1 MAIDNSAI
9 SNYEGITSGSFTL
22 EANAHVFKLL
32 TTNVYNNIILA
43 GIRELSTNA
52 IDACIEADLPAS
64 FEVHLPVA
72 TDPTF
77 FVRDYGPGLSEDTI
91 ISLYTTMGASS
102 KRNSNS
108 FNGQFGIGKLAPLAY
123 ASSFTVESFF
133 EGKHFS
139 YLITIKD
146 GIPVYLKLGESPS
159 QEPTGLK
166 ISYAVQAHDINT
178 FIKEATYLY
187 QFFDVKP
194 TTNIPLTYPEVLLE
208 GETWAITSGSFS
220 PRLVMGNVPYAIS
233 AYDLPSGTYLKASI
247 GSVSI
252 TPGRESLTMDSKT
265 EAFLSQLMD
274 TASKDIAATV
284 NTQLQ
289 SKTDLW
295 EAWEAVKQARNTYR
309 FNYDYSNMPTFFTDI
324 FDDYHYLKP
333 RPEFKLTTIDK
344 YDSKFY
350 SGGVRPSHK
359 YKHVL
364 IQDVASGY
372 FSPALEYIKKYPDE
386 TALVLRPNSNSKTS
400 IQVLLD
406 AYPDFIT
413 KADLPEPVL
422 ISSLV
427 PDKQR
432 TTSTKLAS
440 HIFKP
445 TWISSSG
452 TGLGENINIDEVTDT
467 IYYYKESPPNLSA
480 ITNALYFLGIKL
492 LIAPKKIHTLIST
505 NPLFV
510 ECDDSIISSL
520 LQTKTI
526 NYFSDDFEEIRSCF
540 PSRYTKYKST
550 QYDFTKIYDEIH
562 HESLANNLYSR
573 SIVTSTLKHFQFT
586 PTELTY
592 PIPWSDIENTYP
604 LLGNFRYNQDQGQ
617 YYINLEDQAHALR
630 STSGL
635 NRPTLPD
642 S

>member
-1 MAIDNSAI
+1 MITDTSSNIDVSTGDFSI
-9 SNYEGITSGSFTL
+9 EM
-22 EANAHVFKLL
+22 NASMFSML
-32 TTNVYNNIILA
+32 TKNVYNNVILA
-43 GIRELSTNA
+43 PIREWSTNA
-52 IDACIEADLPAS
+52 IDACISAGITPHFDVQLPTAS
-64 FEVHLPVA
+64 
-72 TDPTF
+72 DPTF
-77 FVRDYGPGLSEDTI
+77 AVRDYGTGLPEQDLIGLFTV
-91 ISLYTTMGASS
+91 LGAST
-102 KRNSNS
+102 KRNSNEY
-108 FNGQFGIGKLAPLAY
+108 NGTFGIGRLSALAY
-123 ASSFTVESFF
+123 STSFTVESYYQ
-133 EGKHFS
+133 GTHYA
-139 YLITIKD
+139 YLISIKD
-146 GIPVYLKLGESPS
+146 GKPVYLKLSETPS
-159 QEPTGLK
+159 SAPNGLRL
-166 ISYAVQAHDINT
+166 SLAVQAHDINT

-194 TTNIPLTYPEVLLE
+194 TTNIPLNYPEILLE

-220 PRLVMGNVPYAIS
+220 ARLVMGNVPYAIS
-233 AYDLPSGTYLKASI
+233 AYGLPSGTYLKAPI

-252 TPGRESLTMDSKT
+252 TPGRESLTMDTKT
-265 EAFLSQLMD
+265 EAFLSQLLD
-274 TASKDIAATV
+274 TARADMNATI
-284 NTQLQ
+284 NAQLQ
-289 SKTDLW
+289 AKTDLW
-295 EAWEAVKQARNTYR
+295 EAWETVKQARNMYN
-309 FNYDYSNMPTFFTDI
+309 FKYDYSSMPTFFTDI
-324 FDDYHYLKP
+324 FDDYNYVKTQ
-333 RPEFKLTTIDK
+333 PEFKLATIDK

-350 SGGVRPSHK
+350 SGGVRPSRK

-372 FSPALEYIKKYPDE
+372 FNPALEYIKKYPDE

-400 IQVLLD
+400 IQALLD

-422 ISSLV
+422 ISSLI

-452 TGLGENINIDEVTDT
+452 TGLGENTNIDEVTDT
-467 IYYYKESPPNLSA
+467 IYYYKESPPDLSA
-480 ITNALYFLGIKL
+480 ITKALHILGIKL

-520 LQTKTI
+520 LQAKTV
-526 NYFSDDFEEIRSCF
+526 NYFSQDFEDIRNYF
-540 PSRYTKYKST
+540 PYQYTKYKSA
-550 QYDFTKIYDEIH
+550 QYDFVKIHDEIYH
-562 HESLANNLYSR
+562 KSLANNLYCSAT
-573 SIVTSTLKHFQFT
+573 VTSALKHFQFT

-592 PIPWSDIENTYP
+592 PITWSDIENTYP
-604 LLGNFRYNQDQGQ
+604 LLNNFRYNQDRGQ

>member
-1 MAIDNSAI
+1 MITDTSSNIDVSTGDFSI
-9 SNYEGITSGSFTL
+9 EM
-22 EANAHVFKLL
+22 NASMFSML
-32 TTNVYNNIILA
+32 TKNVYNNVILA
-43 GIRELSTNA
+43 PIREWSTNA
-52 IDACIEADLPAS
+52 IDACISAGITPYFDVQLPTPS
-64 FEVHLPVA
+64 
-72 TDPTF
+72 DPTF
-77 FVRDYGPGLSEDTI
+77 AVRDYGTGLPEQDLIGLFTV
-91 ISLYTTMGASS
+91 LGAST
-102 KRNSNS
+102 KRNSNEY
-108 FNGQFGIGKLAPLAY
+108 NGTFGIGRLSALAY
-123 ASSFTVESFF
+123 STSFTVESYYQ
-133 EGKHFS
+133 GTHYA
-139 YLITIKD
+139 YLISIKD
-146 GIPVYLKLGESPS
+146 GKPVYLKLSETPS
-159 QEPTGLK
+159 SNPNGLRL
-166 ISYAVQAHDINT
+166 SLAVQAHDINT

-194 TTNIPLTYPEVLLE
+194 TTNIPLVYPEILLE

-220 PRLVMGNVPYAIS
+220 ARLVMGNVPYAIS
-233 AYDLPSGTYLKASI
+233 AYGLPSGTYLKAPI

-252 TPGRESLTMDSKT
+252 TPGRESLTMDTKT
-265 EAFLSQLMD
+265 EAFLSQLLD
-274 TASKDIAATV
+274 TARADMNATI
-284 NTQLQ
+284 NAQLQ
-289 SKTDLW
+289 AKTDLW
-295 EAWEAVKQARNTYR
+295 EAWETVKQARNMYN
-309 FNYDYSNMPTFFTDI
+309 FKYDYSSMPTFFTDI
-324 FDDYHYLKP
+324 FDDYNYVKTQ
-333 RPEFKLTTIDK
+333 PEFKLATIDK

-350 SGGVRPSHK
+350 SGGVRPSRK

-372 FSPALEYIKKYPDE
+372 FNPALEYIKKYPDE
-386 TALVLRPNSNSKTS
+386 TALVIRPNSNSKTS
-400 IQVLLD
+400 IQALLD

-422 ISSLV
+422 ISSLI

-452 TGLGENINIDEVTDT
+452 TGLGENTNIDEVTDT
-467 IYYYKESPPNLSA
+467 IYYYKEPPPDLSA
-480 ITNALYFLGIKL
+480 ITKALHILGIKL

-520 LQTKTI
+520 LQAKTV
-526 NYFSDDFEEIRSCF
+526 NYFSQDFEDIRNYF
-540 PSRYTKYKST
+540 PYQYTKYKSA
-550 QYDFTKIYDEIH
+550 QYDFVKIHDEIYH
-562 HESLANNLYSR
+562 KSLANNLYCSAT
-573 SIVTSTLKHFQFT
+573 VTSALKHFQFT

-592 PIPWSDIENTYP
+592 SITWSDIENTYP
-604 LLGNFRYNQDQGQ
+604 LLNNFRYNQDRGQ

>member
-1 MAIDNSAI
+1 MITDTSSNIDVSTGDFSI
-9 SNYEGITSGSFTL
+9 EM
-22 EANAHVFKLL
+22 NASMFSML
-32 TTNVYNNIILA
+32 TKNVYNNVILA
-43 GIRELSTNA
+43 PIREWSTNA
-52 IDACIEADLPAS
+52 IDACISAGITPHFDVQLPTAS
-64 FEVHLPVA
+64 
-72 TDPTF
+72 DPTF
-77 FVRDYGPGLSEDTI
+77 AVRDYGTGLPEQDLIGLFTV
-91 ISLYTTMGASS
+91 LGAST
-102 KRNSNS
+102 KRNSNEY
-108 FNGQFGIGKLAPLAY
+108 NGTFGIGRLSALAY
-123 ASSFTVESFF
+123 STSFTVESYYQ
-133 EGKHFS
+133 GTHYA
-139 YLITIKD
+139 YLISIKD
-146 GIPVYLKLGESPS
+146 GKPVYLKLSETLSSAPN
-159 QEPTGLK
+159 GLRL
-166 ISYAVQAHDINT
+166 SLAAQAHDINT

-194 TTNIPLTYPEVLLE
+194 TTNIPLVYPEILLE
-208 GETWAITSGSFS
+208 GETWDITSGSFS

-233 AYDLPSGTYLKASI
+233 AYGLPSGTYLKAPI

-252 TPGRESLTMDSKT
+252 TPGRESLTMDTKT

-274 TASKDIAATV
+274 TARADMNATI
-284 NTQLQ
+284 NAQLQ
-289 SKTDLW
+289 AKTDLW
-295 EAWEAVKQARNTYR
+295 EAWETVKQARNMYR
-309 FNYDYSNMPTFFTDI
+309 FNYDYSNMPSFFTDI
-324 FDDYHYLKP
+324 FDDYNYLKT
-333 RPEFKLTTIDK
+333 RPEFKLATIDK

-350 SGGVRPSHK
+350 SGVVRPSRK

-372 FSPALEYIKKYPDE
+372 FNPALDYIKKYPDE

-400 IQVLLD
+400 IQALLD

-422 ISSLV
+422 ISSLI

-452 TGLGENINIDEVTDT
+452 TSLGENINIDEVTDT
-467 IYYYKESPPNLSA
+467 IYYYKESPPDLSA
-480 ITNALYFLGIKL
+480 ITKALHILGIKL

-520 LQTKTI
+520 LQTKTV
-526 NYFSDDFEEIRSCF
+526 NYFSQDFEEIRSYF
-540 PSRYTKYKST
+540 PYQYTKYKSA
-550 QYDFTKIYDEIH
+550 QYDFVKIHDEIYH
-562 HESLANNLYSR
+562 KSLANNLYC
-573 SIVTSTLKHFQFT
+573 STTVASALKHFQFT

-592 PIPWSDIENTYP
+592 PITWSDIENTYP
-604 LLGNFRYNQDQGQ
+604 LLNNFRYNQERGQ

>member
-1 MAIDNSAI
+1 MILDTIPNINTATTNFSI
-9 SNYEGITSGSFTL
+9 EM
-22 EANAHVFKLL
+22 NASMFAMLSK
-32 TTNVYNNIILA
+32 NVYNNVILA
-43 GIRELSTNA
+43 PIREWSCNAVDAAIAANNPST
-52 IDACIEADLPAS
+52 S
-64 FEVHLPVA
+64 FEVHLPTA
-72 TDPTF
+72 SDPTF
-77 FVRDYGPGLSEDTI
+77 AVRDYGLGLSEAD
-91 ISLYTTMGASS
+91 LLGLFTTLGAST
-102 KRNSNS
+102 KRASNQYT
-108 FNGQFGIGKLAPLAY
+108 GAFGIGRLSGLAY

-133 EGKHFS
+133 HGIHYS

-146 GIPVYLKLGESPS
+146 GIPGSLKLSETPS
-159 QEPTGLK
+159 SAPNGLRL
-166 ISYAVQAHDINT
+166 SLAVQAHDINT

-194 TTNIPLTYPEVLLE
+194 TTNIPLNYPEILLE

-233 AYDLPSGTYLKASI
+233 AYGLPSGTYLKAPI

-252 TPGRESLTMDSKT
+252 TPGRESLTMDTKT
-265 EAFLSQLMD
+265 EAFLSQLLD
-274 TASKDIAATV
+274 TVNKDIAATV

-309 FNYDYSNMPTFFTDI
+309 FNYDYSNMPSFFTDI
-324 FDDYHYLKP
+324 FDDYNYLKP
-333 RPEFKLTTIDK
+333 HPGFKLATISK

-350 SGGVRPSHK
+350 SGGVRPFRK

-364 IQDVASGY
+364 VQDVASGY
-372 FSPALEYIKKYPDE
+372 FNPALDYINSHSGE

-400 IQVLLD
+400 IQTLLD

-422 ISSLV
+422 ISSLI

-452 TGLGENINIDEVTDT
+452 TSLGENINIDEVTDT
-467 IYYYKESPPNLSA
+467 IYYYKEPPPDLSA
-480 ITNALYFLGIKL
+480 ITKALHILGIKL

-520 LQTKTI
+520 LQAKTI
-526 NYFSDDFEEIRSCF
+526 NYFSQDFEEIRSYF
-540 PSRYTKYKST
+540 PYQYTKYKSA
-550 QYDFTKIYDEIH
+550 QYDFTKIYDEIYH
-562 HESLANNLYSR
+562 KSLANNLYCSAT
-573 SIVTSTLKHFQFT
+573 VAATLKHFQFT

-592 PIPWSDIENTYP
+592 PITWSDIENTYP
-604 LLGNFRYNQDQGQ
+604 LLDNLRYNQDRGQ

-635 NRPTLPD
+635 HRPTLPD

>member
-1 MAIDNSAI
+1 MILDTI
-9 SNYEGITSGSFTL
+9 SNINTATTNFSIEM
-22 EANAHVFKLL
+22 NASMFAMLSK
-32 TTNVYNNIILA
+32 NVYNNVILA
-43 GIRELSTNA
+43 PIREWSCNA
-52 IDACIEADLPAS
+52 IDAAIAANNPSTS
-64 FEVHLPVA
+64 FEVHLPTA
-72 TDPTF
+72 SDPTF
-77 FVRDYGPGLSEDTI
+77 AVRDYGLGLSEAD
-91 ISLYTTMGASS
+91 LLGLFTTLGAST
-102 KRNSNS
+102 KRTSNQYT
-108 FNGQFGIGKLAPLAY
+108 GAFGIGRLSGLAY

-133 EGKHFS
+133 HGIHYS

-146 GIPVYLKLGESPS
+146 GIPGSLKLSETPSSSPN
-159 QEPTGLK
+159 GLRL
-166 ISYAVQAHDINT
+166 SLAVQAHDINT

-194 TTNIPLTYPEVLLE
+194 TTNIPLNYPEILLE
-208 GETWAITSGSFS
+208 GETWAVTSGSFS
-220 PRLVMGNVPYAIS
+220 PKLVMGNVPYSIS
-233 AYDLPSGTYLKASI
+233 VYGLPNGAYLKAPI

-252 TPGRESLTMDSKT
+252 TPGRESLTMDTKT
-265 EAFLSQLMD
+265 EKFLSQLID
-274 TASKDIAATV
+274 TARADMNATI
-284 NTQLQ
+284 NAQLQ

-295 EAWEAVKQARNTYR
+295 EALKAVNQARNMYY
-309 FNYDYSNMPTFFTDI
+309 FKYDYSNMPAFFTDI
-324 FDDYHYLKP
+324 FDDYNYFKP
-333 RPEFKLTTIDK
+333 QPEFKLTTIDK
-344 YDSKFY
+344 HDSKFY
-350 SGGVRPSHK
+350 SGGVRPSCK

-372 FSPALEYIKKYPDE
+372 FNPALEYIKKHPDD
-386 TALVLRPNSNSKTS
+386 TALVIRPNSNSKTS
-400 IQVLLD
+400 IQTLLD

-452 TGLGENINIDEVTDT
+452 TGLGNNINIDEVADT
-467 IYYYKESPPNLSA
+467 IYYYKESPSNLSA
-480 ITNALYFLGIKL
+480 VTNALQLLGIKL
-492 LIAPKKIHTLIST
+492 LIAPKKIHAIIST

-520 LQTKTI
+520 LQAKTI
-526 NYFSDDFEEIRSCF
+526 NYFSQDFEEIRSCF
-540 PSRYTKYKST
+540 PYQYTKYKSA
-550 QYDFTKIYDEIH
+550 QYDFVKIYDEIYH
-562 HESLANNLYSR
+562 KFLTNNLYYS
-573 SIVTSTLKHFQFT
+573 STVASALKHFQFT

-592 PIPWSDIENTYP
+592 PITWSDIENTYP
-604 LLGNFRYNQDQGQ
+604 LLNNFRYNQDQAQ

>member
-1 MAIDNSAI
+1 MITDTSSNIDVSTGDFSI
-9 SNYEGITSGSFTL
+9 EM
-22 EANAHVFKLL
+22 NASMFSML
-32 TTNVYNNIILA
+32 TKNVYNNVILA
-43 GIRELSTNA
+43 PIREWSTNA
-52 IDACIEADLPAS
+52 IDVSISAGITPHFDVQLPTAS
-64 FEVHLPVA
+64 
-72 TDPTF
+72 DPTF
-77 FVRDYGPGLSEDTI
+77 AVRDYGTGLSEQDLIGLFTV
-91 ISLYTTMGASS
+91 LGAST
-102 KRNSNS
+102 KRNSNEY
-108 FNGQFGIGKLAPLAY
+108 NGTFGIGRLSALAY
-123 ASSFTVESFF
+123 STSFTVESYYQ
-133 EGKHFS
+133 GTHYA
-139 YLITIKD
+139 YLISIKD
-146 GIPVYLKLGESPS
+146 GKPVYLKLSETPS
-159 QEPTGLK
+159 SDPNGLRL
-166 ISYAVQAHDINT
+166 SLAVQAHDINT

-194 TTNIPLTYPEVLLE
+194 TTNIPLNYPEILLE

-233 AYDLPSGTYLKASI
+233 AYGLPSGTYLKAPI

-252 TPGRESLTMDSKT
+252 TPGRESLTMDTKT
-265 EAFLSQLMD
+265 EAFLSQLLD
-274 TASKDIAATV
+274 TVNKDIAATV

-295 EAWEAVKQARNTYR
+295 EAWEAVKQARNMYR
-309 FNYDYSNMPTFFTDI
+309 FNYDYSNMPSFFTDI
-324 FDDYHYLKP
+324 FDDYNYFKT
-333 RPEFKLTTIDK
+333 RPEFKLATIGK

-350 SGGVRPSHK
+350 SGGVRPSRK

-372 FSPALEYIKKYPDE
+372 FNPALDYINSHSGE

-400 IQVLLD
+400 IQTLLD

-422 ISSLV
+422 ISSLI

-452 TGLGENINIDEVTDT
+452 TSLGENINIDDVTDT
-467 IYYYKESPPNLSA
+467 IYYYKESPPDLSA
-480 ITNALYFLGIKL
+480 ITKALHILGIKL

-520 LQTKTI
+520 LQAKTI
-526 NYFSDDFEEIRSCF
+526 NYFSQNFEEIRSYF
-540 PSRYTKYKST
+540 PYQYTKYKSA

-562 HESLANNLYSR
+562 HKSLANNLYCSAT
-573 SIVTSTLKHFQFT
+573 VAATLKHFQFT

-592 PIPWSDIENTYP
+592 PITWSDIENTYP
-604 LLGNFRYNQDQGQ
+604 LLNNLRYNQDRGQ

-635 NRPTLPD
+635 HRPTLPD

>member
-1 MAIDNSAI
+1 MITDTSSNIDVSTGDFSI
-9 SNYEGITSGSFTL
+9 EM
-22 EANAHVFKLL
+22 NASMFSML
-32 TTNVYNNIILA
+32 TKNVYNNVILA
-43 GIRELSTNA
+43 PIREWSTNA
-52 IDACIEADLPAS
+52 IDACISAGITPHFDVQLPTAS
-64 FEVHLPVA
+64 
-72 TDPTF
+72 DPTF
-77 FVRDYGPGLSEDTI
+77 AVRDYGTGLPEQDLIGLFTV
-91 ISLYTTMGASS
+91 LGAST
-102 KRNSNS
+102 KRNSNEY
-108 FNGQFGIGKLAPLAY
+108 NGTFGIGRLSALAY
-123 ASSFTVESFF
+123 STSFTVESYYQ
-133 EGKHFS
+133 GTHYA
-139 YLITIKD
+139 YLISIKD
-146 GIPVYLKLGESPS
+146 GKPVYLKLSETPS
-159 QEPTGLK
+159 SAPNGLRL
-166 ISYAVQAHDINT
+166 SLAVQAHDINT

-194 TTNIPLTYPEVLLE
+194 TTNIPLTYPEILLE

-220 PRLVMGNVPYAIS
+220 PKLVMGNVPYAIS
-233 AYDLPSGTYLKASI
+233 AYGLPSGTYLKAPI

-252 TPGRESLTMDSKT
+252 TPGRESLTMDTKT

-274 TASKDIAATV
+274 TVRADMNATI
-284 NTQLQ
+284 NAQLQ
-289 SKTDLW
+289 AKTDLW
-295 EAWEAVKQARNTYR
+295 EAWETVKQARNMYN
-309 FNYDYSNMPTFFTDI
+309 FKYDYSNMPTFFTDI
-324 FDDYHYLKP
+324 FDDYNYLKT
-333 RPEFKLTTIDK
+333 RPEFKFTTIDK

-350 SGGVRPSHK
+350 SGGVHPSRK

-372 FSPALEYIKKYPDE
+372 FNPALEYIKKYPDE
-386 TALVLRPNSNSKTS
+386 TALVIRPNSNSKTS
-400 IQVLLD
+400 IQALLD

-422 ISSLV
+422 ISSLI

-452 TGLGENINIDEVTDT
+452 TGLGENTNIDEVTDT
-467 IYYYKESPPNLSA
+467 IYYYKEPPPNLDA
-480 ITNALYFLGIKL
+480 ITKALHILGIKL

-520 LQTKTI
+520 LQAKTV
-526 NYFSDDFEEIRSCF
+526 NYFSQDFEDIRNYF
-540 PSRYTKYKST
+540 PYQYTKYKSA
-550 QYDFTKIYDEIH
+550 QYDFVKIHDEIYH
-562 HESLANNLYSR
+562 KSLANNLYCSAT
-573 SIVTSTLKHFQFT
+573 VTSALKHFQFT

-592 PIPWSDIENTYP
+592 PITWSDIENTYP
-604 LLGNFRYNQDQGQ
+604 LLNNFRYNQDRGQ

-635 NRPTLPD
+635 HRPTLPD

>member
-1 MAIDNSAI
+1 MITDTSSNIDVSTGDFSI
-9 SNYEGITSGSFTL
+9 EM
-22 EANAHVFKLL
+22 NASMFSML
-32 TTNVYNNIILA
+32 TKNVYNNVILA
-43 GIRELSTNA
+43 PIREWSTNA
-52 IDACIEADLPAS
+52 IDACISAGITPHFDVQLPTAS
-64 FEVHLPVA
+64 
-72 TDPTF
+72 DPTF
-77 FVRDYGPGLSEDTI
+77 AVRDYGTGLPEQDLIGLFTV
-91 ISLYTTMGASS
+91 LGAST
-102 KRNSNS
+102 KRNSNEY
-108 FNGQFGIGKLAPLAY
+108 NGTFGIGRLSALAY
-123 ASSFTVESFF
+123 STSFTVESYYQ
-133 EGKHFS
+133 GTHYA
-139 YLITIKD
+139 YLISIKD
-146 GIPVYLKLGESPS
+146 GKPVYLKLSETPSSSPN
-159 QEPTGLK
+159 GLRL
-166 ISYAVQAHDINT
+166 SLAVQAHDINT

-194 TTNIPLTYPEVLLE
+194 TTNIPLTYPEILLE

-220 PRLVMGNVPYAIS
+220 PRLVMGNVPYS
-233 AYDLPSGTYLKASI
+233 VHAYGVPNGTYFKAPI

-252 TPGRESLTMDSKT
+252 TPGRESLTMDAKT
-265 EAFLSQLMD
+265 EKFLSKLID
-274 TASKDIAATV
+274 TARADMNATI
-284 NTQLQ
+284 NAQLQ
-289 SKTDLW
+289 AKTNLW
-295 EAWEAVKQARNTYR
+295 EAWETVKQARNMYR
-309 FNYDYSNMPTFFTDI
+309 FNYDYSNMPSFFTDI
-324 FDDYHYLKP
+324 FDDYNYLKT
-333 RPEFKLTTIDK
+333 RPEFKLATIDK

-350 SGGVRPSHK
+350 SGGVRPSRK

-372 FSPALEYIKKYPDE
+372 FNQALDYIKKYPDE

-400 IQVLLD
+400 IQALLD

-422 ISSLV
+422 ISSLI

-452 TGLGENINIDEVTDT
+452 TSLGENININEVTDT
-467 IYYYKESPPNLSA
+467 IYYYKEPPPDLSA
-480 ITNALYFLGIKL
+480 ITKALHILGIKL

-526 NYFSDDFEEIRSCF
+526 NYFSQDFEDIRNYF
-540 PSRYTKYKST
+540 PYQYTKYKSA
-550 QYDFTKIYDEIH
+550 QYDFVKIHDEIYH
-562 HESLANNLYSR
+562 KSLANNLYCSATVA
-573 SIVTSTLKHFQFT
+573 SALKHFQFT

-592 PIPWSDIENTYP
+592 PITWSDIENTYP
-604 LLGNFRYNQDQGQ
+604 LLNNFRYNQERGQ

>member
-1 MAIDNSAI
+1 MITDTSSNIDVSTGDFSI
-9 SNYEGITSGSFTL
+9 EM
-22 EANAHVFKLL
+22 NASMFSML
-32 TTNVYNNIILA
+32 TKNVYNNVILA
-43 GIRELSTNA
+43 PIREWSTNA
-52 IDACIEADLPAS
+52 IDVSISAGITPHFDVQLPTAS
-64 FEVHLPVA
+64 
-72 TDPTF
+72 DPTF
-77 FVRDYGPGLSEDTI
+77 AVRDYGTGLPEQDLIGLFTV
-91 ISLYTTMGASS
+91 LGAST
-102 KRNSNS
+102 KRNSNEY
-108 FNGQFGIGKLAPLAY
+108 NGTFGIGRLSALAY
-123 ASSFTVESFF
+123 STSFTVESYYQ
-133 EGKHFS
+133 GTHYA
-139 YLITIKD
+139 YLISIKD
-146 GIPVYLKLGESPS
+146 GKPVYLKLSETPS
-159 QEPTGLK
+159 SNPNGLRL
-166 ISYAVQAHDINT
+166 SLAVQAHDINT

-194 TTNIPLTYPEVLLE
+194 TTNIPLTYPEILLE

-220 PRLVMGNVPYAIS
+220 ARLVMGNVPYSIYTYS
-233 AYDLPSGTYLKASI
+233 IPSGTYLKAPI

-252 TPGRESLTMDSKT
+252 TPGRESLTMDTKT

-274 TASKDIAATV
+274 TVRADMNATI
-284 NTQLQ
+284 NAQLQ
-289 SKTDLW
+289 AKTDLW
-295 EAWEAVKQARNTYR
+295 EAWEAVKQARNMYS
-309 FNYDYSNMPTFFTDI
+309 FKYDYSSMPTFFTDI
-324 FDDYHYLKP
+324 FDDYNYVKTQ
-333 RPEFKLTTIDK
+333 PEFKLATIDK

-350 SGGVRPSHK
+350 SGGVRPSRK

-372 FSPALEYIKKYPDE
+372 FNPALEYIKKYPDE

-400 IQVLLD
+400 IQALLD

-422 ISSLV
+422 ISSLI

-452 TGLGENINIDEVTDT
+452 TSLGENINIDEVTDT
-467 IYYYKESPPNLSA
+467 IYYYKEPPPDLSA
-480 ITNALYFLGIKL
+480 ITKALHILGIKL

-526 NYFSDDFEEIRSCF
+526 NYFSQDFEEIRSYF
-540 PSRYTKYKST
+540 PCQYTKYKSA
-550 QYDFTKIYDEIH
+550 QYDFVKIHDEIH
-562 HESLANNLYSR
+562 HKSLANNLYCSATVA
-573 SIVTSTLKHFQFT
+573 SALKHFQFT

-592 PIPWSDIENTYP
+592 PITWSDIENTYP
-604 LLGNFRYNQDQGQ
+604 LLNNLRYNQERGQ

-635 NRPTLPD
+635 HRPTLPD

>member
-1 MAIDNSAI
+1 MITDTSSNIDVSTGDFSI
-9 SNYEGITSGSFTL
+9 EM
-22 EANAHVFKLL
+22 NASMFSML
-32 TTNVYNNIILA
+32 TKNVYNNVILA
-43 GIRELSTNA
+43 PIREWSTNA
-52 IDACIEADLPAS
+52 IDACISAGITPHFDVQLPTAS
-64 FEVHLPVA
+64 
-72 TDPTF
+72 DPTF
-77 FVRDYGPGLSEDTI
+77 AVRDYGTGLPEQDLIGLFTV
-91 ISLYTTMGASS
+91 LGAST
-102 KRNSNS
+102 KRNSNEY
-108 FNGQFGIGKLAPLAY
+108 NGTFGIGRLSALAY
-123 ASSFTVESFF
+123 STSFTVESYYQ
-133 EGKHFS
+133 GTHYA
-139 YLITIKD
+139 YLISIKD
-146 GIPVYLKLGESPS
+146 GKPVYLKLSETPS
-159 QEPTGLK
+159 SAPNGLRL
-166 ISYAVQAHDINT
+166 SLAVQAHDINT

-194 TTNIPLTYPEVLLE
+194 TTNIPLNYPEILLE

-220 PRLVMGNVPYAIS
+220 ARLVMGNVPYAIS
-233 AYDLPSGTYLKASI
+233 AYGLPSGTYLKAPI

-252 TPGRESLTMDSKT
+252 TPGRESLTMDAKT

-274 TASKDIAATV
+274 TVRADMNATI
-284 NTQLQ
+284 NAQLQ

-295 EAWEAVKQARNTYR
+295 EAWETVKQARNTYR

-324 FDDYHYLKP
+324 FDDYNYFKTQ
-333 RPEFKLTTIDK
+333 PEFKFTTIDK

-350 SGGVRPSHK
+350 SGGVRPSRK

-372 FSPALEYIKKYPDE
+372 FNPALDYINSHSDE

-400 IQVLLD
+400 IQALLD

-422 ISSLV
+422 ISSLI

-452 TGLGENINIDEVTDT
+452 TSLGENINIDEVTDT
-467 IYYYKESPPNLSA
+467 IYYYKEPPSNLSA
-480 ITNALYFLGIKL
+480 ITKALHILGIKL

-520 LQTKTI
+520 LQAKTI
-526 NYFSDDFEEIRSCF
+526 NYFSQDFEEIRSYF
-540 PSRYTKYKST
+540 PSQYTKYKSA
-550 QYDFTKIYDEIH
+550 QYNFVKIHDEIH
-562 HESLANNLYSR
+562 HKSLANNLYCSATVA
-573 SIVTSTLKHFQFT
+573 SALKHFQFT

-592 PIPWSDIENTYP
+592 PITWSDIENTYP
-604 LLGNFRYNQDQGQ
+604 LLNNFRYNQDQGQ

-635 NRPTLPD
+635 HRPTLPIA
-642 S
+642 

>member
-123 ASSFTVESFF
+123 ASSFTIESFVES
-133 EGKHFS
+133 KHFS

-166 ISYAVQAHDINT
+166 ISYAVQAHDINA

-194 TTNIPLTYPEVLLE
+194 TTNIPLIYPEILLE
-208 GETWAITSGSFS
+208 GETWAITSGSFF
-220 PRLVMGNVPYAIS
+220 PKLVMGNVPYSIS
-233 AYDLPSGTYLKASI
+233 AYGLPGGAYLKAPI

-252 TPGRESLTMDSKT
+252 TPGRESLTMDTKT
-265 EAFLSQLMD
+265 EKFLSQLID
-274 TASKDIAATV
+274 TAREDMNATI

-295 EAWEAVKQARNTYR
+295 ETWEAVKQARNMYH
-309 FNYDYSNMPTFFTDI
+309 FKYDYSNMPTFFTDI
-324 FDDYHYLKP
+324 FDEYNHLKP
-333 RPEFKLTTIDK
+333 NSAFKFATVDK

-350 SGGVRPSHK
+350 TSSTSGRCN
-359 YKHVL
+359 HVL

-372 FSPALEYIKKYPDE
+372 FSPALEYIKKYPGE
-386 TALVLRPNSNSKTS
+386 TALVIRPNSNSKAS
-400 IQVLLD
+400 IQALLD
-406 AYPDFIT
+406 ACPDFVT

-467 IYYYKESPPNLSA
+467 IYYYKESPSNLDA
-480 ITNALYFLGIKL
+480 ITKALYILGIKL

-510 ECDDSIISSL
+510 ECNDSTISSL
-520 LQTKTI
+520 LQAKTI
-526 NYFSDDFEEIRSCF
+526 NYFSQDFEEIRNWF
-540 PSRYTKYKST
+540 PSHYTKYKSA
-550 QYDFTKIYDEIH
+550 QYDFVKIHDEIYH
-562 HESLANNLYSR
+562 KSLTNNLYCR
-573 SIVTSTLKHFQFT
+573 ATVASTLKHFQFT

-592 PIPWSDIENTYP
+592 PITWSDIKNTYP
-604 LLGNFRYNQDQGQ
+604 LLNNFRYNQDQGQ

-635 NRPTLPD
+635 NRSTLPD

>member
-1 MAIDNSAI
+1 MITDTSSNIDVSTGDFSI
-9 SNYEGITSGSFTL
+9 EM
-22 EANAHVFKLL
+22 NASMFSML
-32 TTNVYNNIILA
+32 TKNVYNNVILA
-43 GIRELSTNA
+43 PIREWSTNA
-52 IDACIEADLPAS
+52 IDACISAGITPHFDVQLPTAS
-64 FEVHLPVA
+64 
-72 TDPTF
+72 DPTF
-77 FVRDYGPGLSEDTI
+77 AVRDYGTGLPEQDLIGLFTV
-91 ISLYTTMGASS
+91 LGAST
-102 KRNSNS
+102 KRNSNEY
-108 FNGQFGIGKLAPLAY
+108 NGTFGIGRLSALAY
-123 ASSFTVESFF
+123 STSFTVESYYQ
-133 EGKHFS
+133 GTHYA
-139 YLITIKD
+139 YLISIKD
-146 GIPVYLKLGESPS
+146 GKPVYLKLSETPSSSPN
-159 QEPTGLK
+159 GLRL
-166 ISYAVQAHDINT
+166 SLAVQAHDINT

-194 TTNIPLTYPEVLLE
+194 TTNIPLVYPEILLE

-233 AYDLPSGTYLKASI
+233 TYGLPSGTYLKAPI

-252 TPGRESLTMDSKT
+252 TPGRESLTMDTKT

-274 TASKDIAATV
+274 TARADMNATI
-284 NTQLQ
+284 NAQLQ

-295 EAWEAVKQARNTYR
+295 EAWETVKQARNMYN
-309 FNYDYSNMPTFFTDI
+309 FKYDYSSMPTFFTDI
-324 FDDYHYLKP
+324 FDDYNYFKTQ
-333 RPEFKLTTIDK
+333 PEFKFTTIDK

-372 FSPALEYIKKYPDE
+372 FNPALEYIKKYPDE

-400 IQVLLD
+400 IQALLD

-422 ISSLV
+422 ISSLI

-452 TGLGENINIDEVTDT
+452 TSLGENINIDEVTDT
-467 IYYYKESPPNLSA
+467 IYYYKEPPPNLDA
-480 ITNALYFLGIKL
+480 ITKALHILGIKL

-520 LQTKTI
+520 LQAKTV
-526 NYFSDDFEEIRSCF
+526 NYFSQDFEDIRNYF
-540 PSRYTKYKST
+540 PYQYTKYKSA
-550 QYDFTKIYDEIH
+550 QYDFVKIHDEIYH
-562 HESLANNLYSR
+562 KSLANNLYCSATVA
-573 SIVTSTLKHFQFT
+573 SALKHFQFT

-592 PIPWSDIENTYP
+592 SITWSDIENTYP
-604 LLGNFRYNQDQGQ
+604 LLNNFRYNQDRGQ

>member
-1 MAIDNSAI
+1 MITDTSSNIDVSTGDFSI
-9 SNYEGITSGSFTL
+9 EM
-22 EANAHVFKLL
+22 NASMFSML
-32 TTNVYNNIILA
+32 TKNVYNNVILA
-43 GIRELSTNA
+43 PIREWSTNA
-52 IDACIEADLPAS
+52 IDACISAGITPHFDVQLPTAS
-64 FEVHLPVA
+64 
-72 TDPTF
+72 DPTF
-77 FVRDYGPGLSEDTI
+77 AVRDYGTGLPEQDLIGLFTV
-91 ISLYTTMGASS
+91 LGAST
-102 KRNSNS
+102 KRNSNEY
-108 FNGQFGIGKLAPLAY
+108 NGTFGIGRLSALAY
-123 ASSFTVESFF
+123 STSFTVESYYQ
-133 EGKHFS
+133 GTHYA
-139 YLITIKD
+139 YLISIKD
-146 GIPVYLKLGESPS
+146 GKPVYLKLSETPSSSPN
-159 QEPTGLK
+159 GLRL
-166 ISYAVQAHDINT
+166 SLAVQAHDINT

-194 TTNIPLTYPEVLLE
+194 TTNIPLVYPEILLE

-220 PRLVMGNVPYAIS
+220 ARLVMGNVPYAVS
-233 AYDLPSGTYLKASI
+233 AYGLPSGTYLKAPI

-252 TPGRESLTMDSKT
+252 TPGRESLTMDAKT
-265 EAFLSQLMD
+265 EKFLSQLMD
-274 TASKDIAATV
+274 TARADMNATI
-284 NTQLQ
+284 NAQLQ
-289 SKTDLW
+289 AKTDLW
-295 EAWEAVKQARNTYR
+295 EAWETVKQARNMYN
-309 FNYDYSNMPTFFTDI
+309 FKYDYSSMPTFFTDI
-324 FDDYHYLKP
+324 FDDYNYVKTQ
-333 RPEFKLTTIDK
+333 PEFKLATIDK

-350 SGGVRPSHK
+350 SGGVRPSRK

-364 IQDVASGY
+364 VQDVASGY
-372 FSPALEYIKKYPDE
+372 FNPALEYIKKYPDE
-386 TALVLRPNSNSKTS
+386 TALVIRPNSNSKTS
-400 IQVLLD
+400 IQALLD

-422 ISSLV
+422 ISSLI

-452 TGLGENINIDEVTDT
+452 TSLGENINIDEVTDT
-467 IYYYKESPPNLSA
+467 IYYYKEPPPDLSA
-480 ITNALYFLGIKL
+480 ITKALHILGIKL

-526 NYFSDDFEEIRSCF
+526 NYFSQDFEEIRSYF
-540 PSRYTKYKST
+540 PCQYTKYKSA
-550 QYDFTKIYDEIH
+550 QYDFIKIHDEIYH
-562 HESLANNLYSR
+562 KSLANNLYCSATVA
-573 SIVTSTLKHFQFT
+573 SALKHFQFT

-592 PIPWSDIENTYP
+592 PITWSDIENTYP
-604 LLGNFRYNQDQGQ
+604 LLSNLRYNHDQAQ

>member
-1 MAIDNSAI
+1 MILDTI
-9 SNYEGITSGSFTL
+9 SNINTATTNFSIEM
-22 EANAHVFKLL
+22 NASMFAMLSK
-32 TTNVYNNIILA
+32 NVYNNVILA
-43 GIRELSTNA
+43 PIREWSCNAVDAAIAANNPST
-52 IDACIEADLPAS
+52 S
-64 FEVHLPVA
+64 FEVHLP
-72 TDPTF
+72 TTSDPTF
-77 FVRDYGPGLSEDTI
+77 AVRDYGLGLSEAD
-91 ISLYTTMGASS
+91 LLGLFTTLGAST
-102 KRNSNS
+102 KRTSNQYT
-108 FNGQFGIGKLAPLAY
+108 GAFGIGRLSGLAY

-133 EGKHFS
+133 HGIHYS

-146 GIPVYLKLGESPS
+146 GIPGSLKLSETPSSSPN
-159 QEPTGLK
+159 GLRL
-166 ISYAVQAHDINT
+166 SLAVQAHDINT

-194 TTNIPLTYPEVLLE
+194 TTNIPLNYPELLLE
-208 GETWAITSGSFS
+208 GETWAVTSGSFS
-220 PRLVMGNVPYAIS
+220 PKLVMGNVPYSIS
-233 AYDLPSGTYLKASI
+233 AYGLPSGAYLKAPI

-252 TPGRESLTMDSKT
+252 TPGRESLTMDTKT
-265 EAFLSQLMD
+265 EKFLSQLMD
-274 TASKDIAATV
+274 TARADMNATI
-284 NTQLQ
+284 NAQLQ

-295 EAWEAVKQARNTYR
+295 EALKAVNQASNMYR
-309 FNYDYSNMPTFFTDI
+309 FKYDYSNMPTFFTDI
-324 FDDYHYLKP
+324 FDDYNYFKP
-333 RPEFKLTTIDK
+333 QPEFKLTTIDK

-350 SGGVRPSHK
+350 SGGVRPSCK

-372 FSPALEYIKKYPDE
+372 FNPALEYIKKYPDE
-386 TALVLRPNSNSKTS
+386 TALVIRPNSNSKTS
-400 IQVLLD
+400 IQTLLD

-452 TGLGENINIDEVTDT
+452 TSLGNNINIDEVTDT
-467 IYYYKESPPNLSA
+467 IYYYKESPSNLSA
-480 ITNALYFLGIKL
+480 VTNALYLLGIKL
-492 LIAPKKIHTLIST
+492 LIAPKKIHAIIST

-520 LQTKTI
+520 LQAKTI
-526 NYFSDDFEEIRSCF
+526 NYFSQDFEEIRSWF
-540 PSRYTKYKST
+540 PSHYAKYKST
-550 QYDFTKIYDEIH
+550 QYDFAKIYDEIH
-562 HESLANNLYSR
+562 HKSLINNLYCS
-573 SIVTSTLKHFQFT
+573 STVASALKHFQFT

-592 PIPWSDIENTYP
+592 PIIWSDIKNTYP
-604 LLGNFRYNQDQGQ
+604 LLNNFRHNQDQGQ

>member
-1 MAIDNSAI
+1 MITDTSSNIDVSTGDFSI
-9 SNYEGITSGSFTL
+9 EM
-22 EANAHVFKLL
+22 NASMFSML
-32 TTNVYNNIILA
+32 TKNVYNNVILA
-43 GIRELSTNA
+43 PIREWSTNA
-52 IDACIEADLPAS
+52 IDVSISAGITPHFDVQLPTAS
-64 FEVHLPVA
+64 
-72 TDPTF
+72 DPTF
-77 FVRDYGPGLSEDTI
+77 AVRDYGTGLPEQDLIGLFTV
-91 ISLYTTMGASS
+91 LGAST
-102 KRNSNS
+102 KRNSNEY
-108 FNGQFGIGKLAPLAY
+108 NGTFGIGRLSALAY
-123 ASSFTVESFF
+123 STSFTVESYYQ
-133 EGKHFS
+133 GTHYA
-139 YLITIKD
+139 YLISIKD
-146 GIPVYLKLGESPS
+146 GKPVYLKLSETPS
-159 QEPTGLK
+159 SAPNGLRL
-166 ISYAVQAHDINT
+166 SLAVQAHDINT

-194 TTNIPLTYPEVLLE
+194 TTNIPLNYPEILLE

-220 PRLVMGNVPYAIS
+220 SRLVMGNVPYAVS
-233 AYDLPSGTYLKASI
+233 AYGLPNGTYLKAPI

-252 TPGRESLTMDSKT
+252 TPGRESLTMDTKT
-265 EAFLSQLMD
+265 EAFLSQLLD
-274 TASKDIAATV
+274 TVNKDIAATV

-324 FDDYHYLKP
+324 FDDYNYLKTCP
-333 RPEFKLTTIDK
+333 GFKLATIDK

-350 SGGVRPSHK
+350 SGGVRPSRK

-364 IQDVASGY
+364 VQDVASGY
-372 FSPALEYIKKYPDE
+372 FNPALDYINSHSGE

-400 IQVLLD
+400 IQALLD

-422 ISSLV
+422 ISSLI

-432 TTSTKLAS
+432 ATSTKLAS

-452 TGLGENINIDEVTDT
+452 TGLGENINIDDVTDT
-467 IYYYKESPPNLSA
+467 IYYYKESPPDLSA
-480 ITNALYFLGIKL
+480 ITKALHILGIKL

-505 NPLFV
+505 NSLFV

-520 LQTKTI
+520 LQAKTI
-526 NYFSDDFEEIRSCF
+526 NYFSQDFEEIRSYF
-540 PSRYTKYKST
+540 PYQYTKYKST
-550 QYDFTKIYDEIH
+550 QYDFTKIHDEIYH
-562 HESLANNLYSR
+562 KSLANNLYCSATVA
-573 SIVTSTLKHFQFT
+573 SALKHFQFT

-592 PIPWSDIENTYP
+592 PITWSDIENTYP
-604 LLGNFRYNQDQGQ
+604 LLNNLRYNQERGQ

-635 NRPTLPD
+635 HRPTLPD